1 MTKARDLANAST
13 ALSAVDATELGYL
26 DGVTSNIQTQFGNIS
41 GSKAQPSEPSSP
53 TDGMIWVDTD
63 GTAVGN
69 QVIRWSKA
77 TANGT
82 TTLSGNDDSSVPLS
96 YVAGY
101 EQVYQ
106 NGVLLARGGDYTA
119 TNGTSIS
126 LTNASVTGDI
136 FEVFASL
143 PVALVDTYTQTQANA
158 AFINDS
164 LLTTTGDTIYA
175 SAAGTPARRAIGTTG
190 QVLTVSGGLPTWATP
205 SSGGYTQLAT
215 GSLSGSSISL
225 TSISQDYKDLVLYL
239 QNTALST
246 GAGLRFTFNNNTNS
260 YYGYTYIQNGTS
272 TGSGSSGLPYGYL
285 GDFPGYQDST
295 SVTMRIPN
303 YTYANSRPHWFAHGG
318 QYPSNA
324 GPISILTFGAIN
336 NGTAVSSLQLFPST
350 GTFSNG
356 TYYLFGVK

>member
-190 QVLTVSGGLPTWATP
+190 QVLTVSGGLPTWASP
-205 SSGGYTQLAT
+205 SAGK
-215 GSLSGSSISL
+215 I
-225 TSISQDYKDLVLYL
+225 L
-239 QNTALST
+239 QVV
-246 GAGLRFTFNNNTNS
+246 
-260 YYGYTYIQNGTS
+260 NGTYS
-272 TGSGSSGLPYGYL
+272 TLFSTT
-285 GDFPGYQDST
+285 ST
-295 SVTMRIPN
+295 SYVDSGPTLTITPTSATSTIYIIHNGN
-303 YTYANSRPHWFAHGG
+303 YTRTTS
-318 QYPSNA
+318 A
-324 GPISILTFGAIN
+324 GAVNIRIVR
-336 NGTAVSSLQLFPST
+336 NGTAIKTYNAQFYATAAGFFRGSIAMTHMDSPATTSALTYKIQI
-350 GTFSNG
+350 SNDQVE
-356 TYYLFGVK
+356 TITAQYNNEQSIITAFEVAP

>member
-1 MTKARDLANAST
+1 MTKSRDLANAAT
-13 ALSAVDATELGYL
+13 ALNAVTATELGYV
-26 DGVTSNIQTQFGNIS
+26 DGVTSAIQTQLDA
-41 GSKAQPSEPSSP
+41 KL
-53 TDGMIWVDTD
+53 
-63 GTAVGN
+63 
-69 QVIRWSKA
+69 A
-77 TANGT
+77 TA
-82 TTLSGNDDSSVPLS
+82 
-96 YVAGY
+96 
-101 EQVYQ
+101 
-106 NGVLLARGGDYTA
+106 TA
-119 TNGTSIS
+119 TSTYIPKT
-126 LTNASVTGDI
+126 LT
-136 FEVFASL
+136 
-143 PVALVDTYTQTQANA
+143 
-158 AFINDS
+158 
-164 LLTTTGDTIYA
+164 TTTGDIIYA
-175 SAAGTPARRAIGTTG
+175 SGANTPARLGIGSTS
-190 QVLTVSGGLPTWATP
+190 QVLTVSGGVPAWATA